1 MIAKKIYQFTEQSVN
16 MNESELKE
24 VYDSGLV
31 FGHNLHQDDKWL
43 ALSGGGYGLVQQIYS
58 FLAII
63 QYFGYCI
70 LCKRTASSFGNGKA

>member
-31 FGHNLHQDDKWL
+31 F
-43 ALSGGGYGLVQQIYS
+43 
-58 FLAII
+58 
-63 QYFGYCI
+63 
-70 LCKRTASSFGNGKA
+70 